1 MGYVQNHGV
10 VKIRRY
16 GKIMGYVQNHG
27 VCSETWGSQNHGV
40 CSESWGSHDHGA
52 GFLSTF
58 EPK

>member
-27 VCSETWGSQNHGV
+27 VVKIMGGMFRIK
-40 CSESWGSHDHGA
+40 G
-52 GFLSTF
+52 
-58 EPK
+58 